1 MKPTPSRPWHADS
14 RMIHRD
20 LRNAIVAFRRRPG
33 ETLAERPLAEAYGA
47 SRPKV
52 RQAINRLADE
62 QLVERHPHHQGMRV
76 ARIPLRA
83 LPEAGE
89 MRKALET
96 RVVRYAARRAT
107 PDQIARLRA
116 SVERQRVCETA
127 GDIDGFHAADE
138 AFHALLSEVAGH
150 PGFWDTVGRIKAQID
165 RCRRLGL
172 LVFGSMGPA
181 IEEHDALVAAIAARE
196 PDRAAALMAS
206 HLDGVAGT
214 IATLRRVVPCYFYE
228 PDDPPFSR

>member
-1 MKPTPSRPWHADS
+1 MKPTPSRLWHPDS
-14 RMIHRD
+14 RTIHRD
-20 LRNAIVAFRRRPG
+20 LRNAIVSLRRRPG
-33 ETLAERPLAEAYGA
+33 ETLAERSLAEAYGA

-52 RQAINRLADE
+52 RQAIDRLADE
-62 QLVERHPHHQGMRV
+62 QLAERHPQHRGMRV

-89 MRKALET
+89 MRKALEI

-107 PDQIARLRA
+107 PDQIERLRA
-116 SVERQRVCETA
+116 SVERQRACETV
-127 GDIDGFHAADE
+127 GDVDGFHAADE
-138 AFHALLSEVAGH
+138 AFHSLLSEVAGH
-150 PGFWDTVGRIKAQID
+150 PGFWDTVERKAQID

-181 IEEHDALVAAIAARE
+181 IDEHDAMVAAIAARE
-196 PDRAAALMAS
+196 PDRAAALMAT

-228 PDDPPFSR
+228 PDDLPSSR